1 MNDTTTIQETLQLFG
16 QPAPTPTVSEY
27 QLEQQRNRANYERLK
42 AERLPR
48 EAKRDSRLHHEAS
61 EG

>member
-16 QPAPTPTVSEY
+16 QPAPMPTVSEY
-27 QLEQQRNRANYERLK
+27 EQQRIRANYERLK